1 MDPTSCAAAELLVRG
16 ASQLITCVAS
26 PDDPL
31 GAIPDGVVAIAGER
45 IIDIGTAQEVAGR
58 VDVSQAKVVDAAG
71 GIVAPGFVDC
81 HTHLVFGGSRVGE
94 YVANV
99 TGEHAAFVANG
110 SGAGILATVAM
121 TQAASIEQLTD
132 AAAERLRAMLAH
144 GTTTVESKTG
154 YGLSTEH
161 ELKMLEVNRRLDREQ
176 PVDVVSTFLG
186 AHAIPPD
193 TSRQDYTDEVVAEMI
208 PEVAALDFV
217 SFCDVYCDEGYFTVQ
232 DSRRILEAGLEA
244 GLAAKIHA
252 DAYAAI
258 GGTELAA
265 ELGAIS
271 ADHLNHTDRPT
282 MERLAE
288 AGVIGVVM
296 PGLDFAVGHSR
307 PFDARAMLESGLT
320 LALATDLCPGC
331 WIESQQLVMALA
343 ARLYGIPPA
352 VALRATT
359 VDAARAVGLHDRGL
373 LEAGRLAD
381 LQIWDASSPDDLVYK
396 IGRNAVTT
404 TIKRG
409 RVYAGTNG
417 DAS

>member
-1 MDPTSCAAAELLVRG
+1 VDPARCPAADLLVSG

-26 PDDPL
+26 PADPL
-31 GAIPDGVVAIAGER
+31 GAIPEGVVAIAGER
-45 IIDIGTAQEVAGR
+45 IVDVGSAREVADR
-58 VDVSQAKVVDAAG
+58 VDVSGAKVIDAAG
-71 GIVAPGFVDC
+71 GVVAPGFVDC
-81 HTHLVFGGSRVGE
+81 HTHLVFGGSRVDE

-99 TGEHAAFVANG
+99 TGDLDSFVANG

-121 TQAASIEQLTD
+121 TQAASIEQLIE
-132 AAAERLRAMLAH
+132 AAVVRLRGMFAS

-186 AHAIPPD
+186 AHAIPPHS
-193 TSRQDYTDEVVAEMI
+193 SRQDYTDEVVAEMI
-208 PEVAALDFV
+208 PEVAGLDFV
-217 SFCDVYCDEGYFTVQ
+217 SFCDVYCDDGYFTVQ

-265 ELGAIS
+265 ELGATS

-282 MERLAE
+282 MQRLAE

-307 PFDARAMLESGLT
+307 PFDAHAMLESGLT

-359 VDAARAVGLHDRGL
+359 VDAARAIGLDDRGL
-373 LEAGRLAD
+373 LEPGKLAD
-381 LQIWDASSPDDLVYK
+381 LQIWDVSSPDDVVYK
-396 IGRNAVTT
+396 IGRNAVTA

-409 RVYAGTNG
+409 RVYMG
-417 DAS
+417 DRL